1 VRLNGLGAV
10 SRLALERIRAKWKLL
25 SAVLLG
31 VLASVVLLAS
41 APLYSGVLNDLGLRY
56 TLRREPPSRSDLIVQ
71 LNGRPTRASD
81 YAAASGAI
89 EQHVESALA
98 RFVEAPVRF
107 GRSASYFIY
116 RPGQPIAPPGQTAN
130 TQPRGYVQFA
140 DGIEAKIRITAGS
153 WPTAD
158 GGEIAAVAG
167 SQAAAELGLAVG
179 DRVLLVPVS
188 GGEPTTVR
196 IAALGDAVDR
206 TDRFWTVGAVRMS
219 EPARDWVILPLV
231 VAPDRYFEA
240 AERASS
246 DYSWLWA
253 ADTTRITTAN
263 AAAVR
268 EAIGR
273 LRASLPG
280 AVQGATVVTAL
291 DAILADYLS
300 KLAITEVPLYLLLLQ
315 IVGLVLF
322 YLVLVGNVVVDRE
335 AGEIALLKSRG
346 ASGRQIALLYLVEG
360 AAMGAVAVAVGPL
373 LAALL
378 TAALVGFPGSPLA
391 GGGALPVR
399 LGPETWLL
407 ALAGAGLALLAL
419 LIPASRAARVSI
431 ILYRRQA
438 ARAGGAP
445 VWQRYYLDLALL
457 GFALFGFWVIRQQS
471 ALAGAEAVDPVLL
484 LAPALFAL
492 AISAAFLR
500 LVPLLFRLVLRLAGG
515 LAPIPVAIALLQMSR
530 RPAPYTRLILL
541 LTLTTTLGLFS
552 ATFSGTIDRSYRD
565 RTAYRVGADARIE
578 GINGGAGRPTAQI
591 REAVAV
597 PGIGAATAAYRTD
610 GQVGSPQL
618 NQRYRF
624 LAVDVTTA
632 ADVLW
637 FRSDFAARPLK
648 DLLAEIADE
657 GTIAEGPVLPD
668 GGETL
673 GLWVRPT
680 PRQERLTLLIRLRDA
695 DGRLLDLELG
705 RLDFADWR
713 YLEAP
718 LDQLGRYRPP
728 LRLAAIYLQPA
739 GGFAE
744 PGGGAVL
751 LDDLAIREPGGIRR
765 IVDPLDSTAG
775 WETLRDGAGEQQDVL
790 TVVRTDTRTGTPALR
805 FAWSP
810 RRAFGTRGIAVR
822 DDDTPLPI
830 LASPGFLQAASRQ
843 VGQTLLLNV
852 GDRTVPAVIKDT
864 IDLFPTLDPEG
875 PGFVVAAL
883 APTLARVNAVPGRPI
898 YPNDVF
904 LRLTSGG
911 ANLDELG
918 FRTLAGRAVLTQR
931 ALLDEAS
938 SDPLIAAGWAGLLTL
953 AFLAALVLSLVGFL
967 VQSALLL
974 QRRVVEFAILRTMGL
989 SYLQLGGLIAFEQVF
1004 LILAGLGAGTVLGL
1018 QIGAQMLPFLELTER
1033 GARVLPPFIITTQW
1047 QAVLPA
1053 YALLTL
1059 FFAGAILAT
1068 GVVISRLP
1076 IGRSLRIGE

>member
-1 VRLNGLGAV
+1 MRLVGLGAM
-10 SRLALERIRAKWKLL
+10 SWLALERLRAKWKLL
-25 SAVLLG
+25 SAVMLG
-31 VLASVVLLAS
+31 VLAAVVLLAS

-56 TLRREPPSRSDLIVQ
+56 TLRREPPSRSDIIVQ
-71 LNGRPTRASD
+71 LTGRPTRTSD
-81 YAAASGAI
+81 YVAASGAI
-89 EQHVESALA
+89 ELQVERALA
-98 RFVEAPVRF
+98 RFVKAPARF
-107 GRSASYFIY
+107 GRSASYFVY
-116 RPGQPIAPPGQTAN
+116 RPAQPIAPPGQTAN
-130 TQPRGYVQFA
+130 NQPRGYVQFA
-140 DGIEAKIRITAGS
+140 DGIDEKIRITAGS
-153 WPTAD
+153 WPVVD
-158 GGEIAAVAG
+158 GSEIAAVAG
-167 SQAAAELGLAVG
+167 SQAAAELGLTVG
-179 DRVLLVPVS
+179 DRVLLVPVT
-188 GGEPTTVR
+188 GGEPTVIR
-196 IAALGDAVDR
+196 IAALGEAADP
-206 TDRFWTVGAVRMS
+206 TDRFWTVGAVRMR

-240 AERASS
+240 AERAVS
-246 DYSWLWA
+246 DYTWLWS
-253 ADTTRITTAN
+253 ADTGRITTAN

-268 EAIGR
+268 EAVEQ
-273 LRASLPG
+273 LRAGLPG
-280 AVQGATVVTAL
+280 AVQGAIVVTAL
-291 DAILADYLS
+291 DTILADYLS
-300 KLAITEVPLYLLLLQ
+300 KLALTEVPLYLLILQ

-346 ASGRQIALLYLVEG
+346 ASGRQIMLLYLVEG
-360 AAMGAVAVAVGPL
+360 ATMGAVAVAVGPL

-378 TAALVGFPGSPLA
+378 TASLGRLSGSPLA
-391 GGGALPVR
+391 DGGALPVR

-407 ALAGAGLALLAL
+407 ALVGAGLAVIAL
-419 LIPASRAARVSI
+419 LIPASRAARASI

-445 VWQRYYLDLALL
+445 LWQRSYLDLVLL
-457 GFALFGFWVIRQQS
+457 VFALFGVWAIRQQS
-471 ALAGAEAVDPVLL
+471 TLAGAEAIDPVLL
-484 LAPALFAL
+484 LSPALLAL
-492 AISAAFLR
+492 AVSAAFLR
-500 LVPLLFRLVLRLAGG
+500 LVPLVFRLLLRLAGG
-515 LAPIPVAIALLQMSR
+515 LAPAPVAIALLQMSR

-552 ATFSGTIDRSYRD
+552 ATFSGTIDRSYHD

-578 GINGGAGRPTAQI
+578 GINGGVGRPKAQI
-591 REAVAV
+591 LDAVAA

-610 GQVGSPQL
+610 GQVGSLQQ

-632 ADVLW
+632 GDVLW
-637 FRSDFAARPLK
+637 FRPDFAARPLK

-657 GTIAEGPVLPD
+657 GTIAEGPVLPE

-705 RLDFADWR
+705 RLDFTDWR

-718 LDQLGRYRPP
+718 LEQLGSYRPP

-751 LDDLAIREPGGIRR
+751 LDDLAVREPGGIRR

-775 WETLRDGAGEQQDVL
+775 WETLRDGAGDQQDGV

-810 RRAFGTRGIAVR
+810 RRSFGTRGIAVR
-822 DDDTPLPI
+822 DDDTPLPV

-843 VGQTLLLNV
+843 VGQTLLLNI

-875 PGFVVAAL
+875 AGFVVAAL
-883 APTLARVNAVPGRPI
+883 EPTLARVNAVPGRPI
-898 YPNDVF
+898 YPNEVF
-904 LRLTSGG
+904 LSLSGG
-911 ANLDELG
+911 SVDLDTLG
-918 FRTLAGRAVLTQR
+918 FGTLAARGVLAQR

-938 SDPLIAAGWAGLLTL
+938 SDPLIAAGWAGILTL

-967 VQSALLL
+967 VQSVLLL

-1004 LILAGLGAGTVLGL
+1004 LALAGLAAGTVLGL

-1033 GARVLPPFIITTQW
+1033 GKRVLPPFIITTQW

-1053 YALLTL
+1053 YALLAL
-1059 FFAGAILAT
+1059 VFAGAILAT
-1068 GVVISRLP
+1068 GLVISRLP
-1076 IGRSLRIGE
+1076 LGRSLRIGE